1 MGLPLRRPAAAVG
14 SQHDDVGV
22 GVEVDQRRPPAVFLV
37 LVLYRV
43 NDDKA
48 AVDAPLLAVPE
59 RGGGGRGVEADAA
72 ADVRICGQG
81 GEHAAVFQLIS
92 AGFGVGGN
100 QTVVGHQL
108 LQPAQRAA
116 VAHKA
121 IEHTAGCQRVH
132 RFLSP
137 VAADLQLAQPLG
149 QRNAKVHVL
158 QGDVSLIILVLG
170 GVAALVVVVGLGQL
184 GQLPL
189 FLPGQ
194 ARHSAK
200 RKGGG
205 HGAPFTRCASCG
217 SGRVYRSLRPTAPAH
232 RLLPAGCCLRQ
243 SRTRRRWGA

>member
-1 MGLPLRRPAAAVG
+1 M
-14 SQHDDVGV
+14 
-22 GVEVDQRRPPAVFLV
+22 EV
-37 LVLYRV
+37 
-43 NDDKA
+43 
-48 AVDAPLLAVPE
+48 
-59 RGGGGRGVEADAA
+59 DAA
-72 ADVRICGQG
+72 ADIRICGQC
-81 GEHAAVFQLIS
+81 GEHAAVFQLIP

-100 QTVVGHQL
+100 QTVICHQL
-108 LQPAQRAA
+108 LQAVQRTA
-116 VAHKA
+116 VAHKT

-132 RFLSP
+132 CLLSP

-158 QGDVSLIILVLG
+158 QGDVPLVILVLG
-170 GVAALVVVVGLGQL
+170 GVAALVIVVGLGQL

-205 HGAPFTRCASCG
+205 HGAPFTRYASCG

-232 RLLPAGCCLRQ
+232 RLLSAGCCLRQ